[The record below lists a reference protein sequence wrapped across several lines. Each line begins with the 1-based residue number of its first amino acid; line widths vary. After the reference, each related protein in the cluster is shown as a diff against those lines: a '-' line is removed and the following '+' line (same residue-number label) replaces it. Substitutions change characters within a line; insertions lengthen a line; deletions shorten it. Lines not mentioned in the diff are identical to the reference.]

1 MSIGNSSSNNL
12 LGSLAEDLAEKY
24 ELELPLNTL
33 QEFEDIGNMILREK
47 PFRKEFVRIHIIL
60 FEIRPFLL

>member
-33 QEFEDIGNMILREK
+33 QEFEDMDNMILKEK

-60 FEIRPFLL
+60 FQIQPFLL